1 MSASTNRTCP
11 QCGRANRI
19 PVAHLADRGACGA
32 CHGGLPP
39 QGEPI
44 DVDAAGFDAIVSSSP
59 VPVLVDFWAPWC
71 GPCRM
76 AAPEVAH
83 AARDLAGRA
92 VVLKLDTEAH
102 PLVAARFH
110 IRSVPTFG
118 VFVGGRPAT
127 LRPGLMHARELVRL
141 ATPPPR
147 AA

>member
-11 QCGRANRI
+11 SCGRHNRI

-32 CHGGLPP
+32 CKCALSP
-39 QGEPI
+39 QAEPI
-44 DVDAAGFDAIVSSSP
+44 DVDAATFDAIVAASP

-92 VVLKLDTEAH
+92 VVLKVDTEAN
-102 PLVAARFH
+102 PLLAARFQ
-110 IRSVPTFG
+110 IRSIPTFG
-118 VFVGGRPAT
+118 VFVGGRPT
-127 LRPGLMHARELVRL
+127 LLRPGLLHARELVQL
-141 ATPPPR
+141 AAR
-147 AA
+147 AGVAA